1 MSNVKRR
8 KKEQQV
14 KVSAGLQTKQTWLP
28 YALLVPCFVFF
39 VVFVFYPFVKAVYLS
54 FTLTDM
60 FGEPVKMVGLFNYTR
75 AFNNPDFW
83 NMILITFEFALI
95 VGLGTFLVALIFALL
110 SVDQVKGGKVYQVMF
125 SLPMAIASVPASS
138 MFIFLL
144 SSEGIVNKL
153 LGISVDWFGN
163 AEVALIAIGAVT
175 IWSHVGSS
183 YLYLLVGFRNVSM
196 DLRESARLD
205 GAGWWASVKNIL
217 MPVASPQ
224 IFFVIFLNILNS
236 FKSFAYFK
244 LLTGSGVGGSTDTLI
259 YQIYK
264 QAFGLSRFETACTY
278 SVFLFIIIF
287 IFTRLQFAFE
297 KRMVHYQ

>member
-39 VVFVFYPFVKAVYLS
+39 VVFVFYPFAKAVYLS

-110 SVDQVKGGKVYQVMF
+110 S
-125 SLPMAIASVPASS
+125 
-138 MFIFLL
+138 L
-144 SSEGIVNKL
+144 SSSTSCWKAPV
-153 LGISVDWFGN
+153 
-163 AEVALIAIGAVT
+163 
-175 IWSHVGSS
+175 VG
-183 YLYLLVGFRNVSM
+183 VFR
-196 DLRESARLD
+196 
-205 GAGWWASVKNIL
+205 
-217 MPVASPQ
+217 
-224 IFFVIFLNILNS
+224 
-236 FKSFAYFK
+236 
-244 LLTGSGVGGSTDTLI
+244 
-259 YQIYK
+259 
-264 QAFGLSRFETACTY
+264 
-278 SVFLFIIIF
+278 
-287 IFTRLQFAFE
+287 
-297 KRMVHYQ
+297 